1 MKNIALK
8 IVAIVAGLLGLMAVI
23 TGSRVLAG
31 AFDPGYV
38 THVWLISY
46 NVFMGIVSLVAGVL
60 IWKENENALVLAGI
74 ITAAHITVLL
84 LLGTVFVSDVAHQSI
99 MAMIFRS
106 VVWVVLFL
114 VSKRQFGKLH
124 L

>member
-1 MKNIALK
+1 MKNISLK
-8 IVAIVAGLLGLMAVI
+8 IVATVAGILGLMAVI

-38 THVWLISY
+38 THNWLIIY

-60 IWKENENALVLAGI
+60 IWEESPKAFFGTGL
-74 ITAAHITVLL
+74 ITVAHVSVLL
-84 LLGTVFVSDVAHQSI
+84 LLLTVFSSVVAHQSI

-114 VSKRQFGKLH
+114 VSKRQFGKHH